1 MRANM
6 KAERARKGL
15 SAKEVANR
23 IGVHENA
30 VLRWESGD
38 AEPLGNNLV
47 KLANLYNCSP
57 DYLLGISDERGSK
70 AGE

>member
-47 KLANLYNCSP
+47 KLANLYSCSP